1 MSASFVL
8 VLALVLAAPVSPIPG
23 IPFPPGGEID
33 AVLTQVFTDRAAVE
47 TRSAIA
53 RLDADTSRSAGEKAE
68 LKKRLGKLRIAVF
81 TTAKSVD
88 EAVAAYEKQLPEA
101 RFIFAERNLEA
112 DLLDGMKSGAIQA
125 NAAAVAKAAGRRGR
139 SARWNRADG
148 ALEIDVEDRLI
159 DPRSGA
165 ILEKTVVLVTS
176 LGD

>member
-1 MSASFVL
+1 MTASS
-8 VLALVLAAPVSPIPG
+8 ALVLSSSSRPRPRRFPG

-33 AVLTQVFTDRAAVE
+33 PVLTQVFTDRAAVE
-47 TRSAIA
+47 TRNAIA
-53 RLDADTSRSAGEKAE
+53 RLDADPSRSAAEKAE
-68 LKKRLGKLRIAVF
+68 IRKRLAKLRIAVF
-81 TTAKSVD
+81 TTPKTVD
-88 EAVAAYEKQLPEA
+88 EVVAAYEKQFADA

-112 DLLDGMKSGAIQA
+112 DLMDGMKSGAIQA
-125 NAAAVAKAAGRRGR
+125 NAAAVEKAAGRRAR

-159 DPRSGA
+159 DPRTGA

>member
-1 MSASFVL
+1 MDVTASFA
-8 VLALVLAAPVSPIPG
+8 LALVLAAPVAPIPG

-33 AVLTQVFTDRAAVE
+33 SALTQVFTDRAAVE
-47 TRSAIA
+47 TKAALA
-53 RLDADTSRSAGEKAE
+53 RLDADASRSAAEKAE
-68 LKKRLGKLRIAVF
+68 LKKRLGKLRIVVY
-81 TTAKSVD
+81 TTAKTVD
-88 EAVAAYEKQLPEA
+88 ETVAAYERQLADA

-112 DLLDGMKSGAIQA
+112 DMRDGIRSGAIQA
-125 NAAAVAKAAGRRGR
+125 NESAVAKAVGRRGR

-165 ILEKTVVLVTS
+165 ILEKTIVLVTS

>member
-8 VLALVLAAPVSPIPG
+8 VLVLVLAAPVSPIPG

-33 AVLTQVFTDRAAVE
+33 PVLTQVFTDRAAAE
-47 TRSAIA
+47 TRSAIS
-53 RLDADTSRSAGEKAE
+53 RLDSDTSRSAADRAE

-81 TTAKSVD
+81 TTPKSVD
-88 EAVAAYEKQLPEA
+88 EVVSAYEKQLPAA

-125 NAAAVAKAAGRRGR
+125 NAAAVGKAAGRRAK

-159 DPRSGA
+159 DPRSGS

>member
-1 MSASFVL
+1 MTASF

-33 AVLTQVFTDRAAVE
+33 PVLTQVFTDRAAAE
-47 TRSAIA
+47 TRSAIS
-53 RLDADTSRSAGEKAE
+53 RLDADTSRSAADRAE

-81 TTAKSVD
+81 TTPKSVD
-88 EAVAAYEKQLPEA
+88 EVVAAYEKQLPAA

-125 NAAAVAKAAGRRGR
+125 NAAAVEKAAGRRAK

-159 DPRSGA
+159 DPRSGS